1 MIIELNIDSGRLMLK
16 TTVAPKF
23 TELQSAALDQ
33 LASTIKATVQ
43 TFRGGGDIG
52 GRCEEWAA
60 TISSNPGLSLKWI
73 VAEIRDHGFDVSIK

>member
-60 TISSNPGLSLKWI
+60 TISLSLKWI